1 MLTQEEE
8 YSKGLKAELQESMQ
22 KYEDQMSKDQTKVQ
36 SVMKWVPYFDF
47 DFYTISIITIAIAN
61 YPGTLI

>member
-1 MLTQEEE
+1 MSMFCCRVLRSMLTQEEE

-36 SVMKWVPYFDF
+36 SVMK
-47 DFYTISIITIAIAN
+47 
-61 YPGTLI
+61 